1 MQGRLLE
8 AMRDGRRVVILP
20 IDHGLALGEVEGLE
34 DPVQVGLKFAHETG
48 IDGTLCSAPVAVR
61 LRERGLPEEALVVLT
76 LDSALQGTEG
86 SIRQVGVCSAR
97 RAKET
102 GCDGV
107 KVLMAWEV
115 GVEERAAV
123 LRLVADA
130 VAAGREEGLPVV
142 VEPVAAGGTNRI
154 EVAEIE
160 RRELEAARI
169 AIEVGADIIKMRIW
183 DTTRFA
189 RFVGSCPVPVVA
201 LGGGLS
207 GGSRGVLDV
216 VKRGMDIGLSGV
228 FVGRNVWQREEEE
241 AIALMNEI
249 CSVVHSDGQKLLGQR

>member
-1 MQGRLLE
+1 MQGKLLE
-8 AMRDGRRVVILP
+8 AMQEGRRVVILP
-20 IDHGLALGEVEGLE
+20 VDHGLALGEVEGLE
-34 DPVQVGLKFAHETG
+34 DPVGVALKFARETA
-48 IDGTLCSAPVAVR
+48 IDGTLCSAPVGVR
-61 LRERGLPEEALVVLT
+61 LRERGFPEEALVVLT
-76 LDSALQGTEG
+76 LDSALQGNEG
-86 SIRQVGVCSAR
+86 SIRQVAICSAR
-97 RAKET
+97 TAKEV

-107 KVLMAWEV
+107 KVLMAWEE
-115 GVEERAAV
+115 GLEERAAV

-142 VEPVAAGGTNRI
+142 VEPVAAGGTHRI

-183 DTTRFA
+183 DTA
-189 RFVGSCPVPVVA
+189 RFEKFVANCPVPVVA

-207 GGSRGVLDV
+207 GGSSGVLEV

-228 FVGRNVWQREEEE
+228 FVGRNVWQRPEEE
-241 AIALMNEI
+241 ALVLMNEI
-249 CSVVHSDGQKLLGQR
+249 CSLVHSDGRGASGRR